1 MPLWPTLPAVAA
13 EQVVLWPISGRV
25 YTYAGFAEV
34 LELITEAVNAS
45 ADVS

>member
-1 MPLWPTLPAVAA
+1 VAA